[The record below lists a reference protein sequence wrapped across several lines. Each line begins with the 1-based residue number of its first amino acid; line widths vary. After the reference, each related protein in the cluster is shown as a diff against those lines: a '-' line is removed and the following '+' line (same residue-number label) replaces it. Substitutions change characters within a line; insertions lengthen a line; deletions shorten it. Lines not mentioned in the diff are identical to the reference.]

1 MLFIVYL
8 SLSYLSFQIKIYPVF
23 KVLTTFPLASS
34 TLILSS
40 LWSMVTIMASPST
53 MIGLIL
59 VISAPANIRNIYKEH
74 QTSKHSLTINNDFV
88 AFDYF
93 LAFRNSFTNENIHV
107 SHF

>member
-1 MLFIVYL
+1 MLFIVYS

-40 LWSMVTIMASPST
+40 LWSMVTIMASPSI

-59 VISAPANIRNIYKEH
+59 VISVPANIIKHQEGTRNI
-74 QTSKHSLTINNDFV
+74 KHLN
-88 AFDYF
+88 
-93 LAFRNSFTNENIHV
+93 TNR
-107 SHF
+107 